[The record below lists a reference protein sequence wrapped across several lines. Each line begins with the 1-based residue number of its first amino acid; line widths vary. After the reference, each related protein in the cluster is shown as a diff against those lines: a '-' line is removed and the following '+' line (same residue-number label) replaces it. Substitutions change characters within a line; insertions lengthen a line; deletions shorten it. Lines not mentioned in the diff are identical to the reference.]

1 MSKLV
6 NNNNYYLFI
15 DEIQFCQD
23 FEGVLNNFLHIK
35 NLDVYVAGSNSKL
48 LPKDIISEFRER
60 GDKIHLSPS
69 SFKEFYSNSNNFD
82 EAYNTYITFCEM
94 SLVLPKTSDE
104 KK

>member
-6 NNNNYYLFI
+6 NNNDYYLFI

-48 LPKDIISEFRER
+48 LPKDIIS
-60 GDKIHLSPS
+60 
-69 SFKEFYSNSNNFD
+69 
-82 EAYNTYITFCEM
+82 
-94 SLVLPKTSDE
+94 
-104 KK
+104 